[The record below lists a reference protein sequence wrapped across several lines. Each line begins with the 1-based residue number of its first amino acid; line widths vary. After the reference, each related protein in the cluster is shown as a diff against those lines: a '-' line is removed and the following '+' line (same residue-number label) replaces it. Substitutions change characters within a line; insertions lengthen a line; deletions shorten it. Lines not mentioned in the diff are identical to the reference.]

1 MAEGKKS
8 VLLYCDLIHTIE
20 KMDNETAGEFFKHYL
35 RYINDQN
42 PETNNL
48 LVDIT
53 FESVKQNL
61 KRDLKKWEG
70 RAEKSRENGALGGR
84 PKKEPKK
91 PSRLL
96 KNQIGL
102 KKPVTDKVTVTV
114 NVKDKEVV
122 YRQFAHLKI
131 TQEEFGKLEVDY
143 TKQQIDTIL
152 DRIENYKNNKNY
164 KSLYLTAKN
173 WIGKE
178 FEKKNLNVPNEMP
191 KDPKLIPA
199 WLEERRKQL
208 IKDAQ

>member
-1 MAEGKKS
+1 MKLTKRKGFNFFRSYYDVFNELETDKDKLAFIEALLAKQFLGINPTELKGMAKFAYISQSHSIDTQVKGYETKTKTTLCPIDGGLATPTVGGWQGGK
-8 VLLYCDLIHTIE
+8 VTPTVQE
-20 KMDNETAGEFFKHYL
+20 KGKGKEKGKEQY
-35 RYINDQN
+35 
-42 PETNNL
+42 
-48 LVDIT
+48 
-53 FESVKQNL
+53 VKQN
-61 KRDLKKWEG
+61 
-70 RAEKSRENGALGGR
+70 
-84 PKKEPKK
+84 
-91 PSRLL
+91 
-96 KNQIGL
+96 I
-102 KKPVTDKVTVTV
+102 
-114 NVKDKEVV
+114 

-131 TQEEFGKLEVDY
+131 TQEEFDKLEVDY

-199 WLEERRKQL
+199 WLEERRKGL